1 MTFRTEER
9 DQLHKM
15 IEKYKCSPF
24 TGKCYTEEISFYR
37 DKKTGLYHLI
47 FSEETIRKFK
57 FSEDFLVEGSG
68 GVRGTPHMN
77 MIMIQPTDEDNQFLI
92 FKKRNE

>member
-1 MTFRTEER
+1 MTFRTDER

-15 IEKYKCSPF
+15 IEKYRCSPF
-24 TGKCYTEEISFYR
+24 NGRCYTEEISFAR

-47 FSEETIRKFK
+47 FSEQTVKKFK

-68 GVRGTPHMN
+68 TNTVGVSHMN
-77 MIMIQPTDEDNQFLI
+77 MIMIQPTDEDSDFLI
-92 FKKRNE
+92 FKKKK

>member
-9 DQLHKM
+9 NDIHKM

-24 TGKCYTEEISFYR
+24 TGQCYTEEISFYR

-47 FSEETIRKFK
+47 FSQDTINKFK
-57 FSEDFLVEGSG
+57 FKEDFLVEGTG
-68 GVRGTPHMN
+68 TNTGTPHLN
-77 MIMIQPTDEDNQFLI
+77 MIMIQPTDEDNEYLI
-92 FKKRNE
+92 FKKKTK